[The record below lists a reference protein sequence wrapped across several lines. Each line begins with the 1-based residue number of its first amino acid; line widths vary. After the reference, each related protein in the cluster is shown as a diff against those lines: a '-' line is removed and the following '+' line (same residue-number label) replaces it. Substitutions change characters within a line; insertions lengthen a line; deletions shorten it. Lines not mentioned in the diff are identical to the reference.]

1 MRDTDKSRYFA
12 ITEFNNSVCFIIRS
26 PSLFAYFNHFETIG
40 KLNFKIEKQITNKN
54 GRHII
59 LGGMFADTRLVLVNI
74 YVPND
79 ANQQVF
85 SFFKNYN
92 INLREY
98 AEETSVG
105 FCRLSRVEGRG

>member
-1 MRDTDKSRYFA
+1 MSRLPGPL
-12 ITEFNNSVCFIIRS
+12 VDR
-26 PSLFAYFNHFETIG
+26 L
-40 KLNFKIEKQITNKN
+40 LNFKIEKQITNKN
-54 GRHII
+54 GKHII

-74 YVPND
+74 YAPND

-85 SFFKNYN
+85 SFFKNCN